1 MGSPR
6 VIDIRL
12 VQTRRDMWAAR
23 VDGVIVG
30 MESWDPRDLLALI
43 GSNLVSA
50 NPGRLASLCIRAVQ
64 SHGPVPQLQMLAEE
78 CSELAVAAHH
88 AARGRDGARAE
99 VVEELADVMI
109 TSTQAQMILG
119 ITTDELCAA
128 VERKLSRL
136 ERRLD
141 GGTP

>member
-12 VQTRRDMWAAR
+12 VQTRRDTCRATR
-23 VDGVIVG
+23 DGVSLDVESFDRRELLAILAAS
-30 MESWDPRDLLALI
+30 MESDP
-43 GSNLVSA
+43 
-50 NPGRLASLCIRAVQ
+50 PGRFVAVCERAVSE
-64 SHGPVPQLQMLAEE
+64 SHPRAQLHMLAEE

-109 TSTQAQMILG
+109 TSMQAQIILG
-119 ITTDELCAA
+119 ITADELHAA
-128 VERKLSRL
+128 VEHKLSRL